1 MQKIGKY
8 EILGAI
14 GRGAMG
20 LVYKGQDL
28 DIGRIVAIKTLR
40 KLSEK
45 DNSNI
50 EKVLTRFKTEARAA
64 GKLRHPNIITIFEA
78 SIENEIPYIVMDF
91 VDGSSLDKILLAQG
105 VFSLSIVANIIKQ
118 LASALDYAHSQG
130 VIHRDLKPANLVMD
144 PKSNVYIL
152 DFGIAYLDSTFTQDF
167 YNKQKTT
174 AGTPGYMS
182 PEQILNK
189 ELDARSD
196 LFSLAVVTFELLT
209 GRKPYKGKDF
219 REISENVLKSE
230 PEDIEKYIS
239 TGGALGEFFK
249 KALARERNNRFSNAN
264 EFYEELIK
272 ITYTNEAI
280 EKNNI
285 DRTAVE
291 QNWKSLKIN
300 TKTLTRNGSVLKDV
314 VNQPKISIQQQTST
328 FYSNVAD
335 DTLMD
340 KNKKNKTNLTKY
352 LIMFITVF
360 ISVVGLYVYTKS
372 SPPITNY
379 KSVTDQV
386 EDSKAD
392 TPNNQLSPEI
402 VTPVQIDNETNRL
415 LTEVTETDLV
425 QNIINTESSD
435 KIIIESI
442 NELERRNLSSLIENN
457 IALLLSHDS
466 MDVRIETMKLIGR
479 LKLGSASSELL
490 VMLDDFDPNVRKSA
504 AQVLGELGSRKSLA
518 YLNARLQTEEIPQVK
533 DAIVNAISQI
543 NGF

>member
-1 MQKIGKY
+1 
-8 EILGAI
+8 
-14 GRGAMG
+14 
-20 LVYKGQDL
+20 
-28 DIGRIVAIKTLR
+28 
-40 KLSEK
+40 
-45 DNSNI
+45 
-50 EKVLTRFKTEARAA
+50 
-64 GKLRHPNIITIFEA
+64 
-78 SIENEIPYIVMDF
+78 
-91 VDGSSLDKILLAQG
+91 
-105 VFSLSIVANIIKQ
+105 
-118 LASALDYAHSQG
+118 
-130 VIHRDLKPANLVMD
+130 
-144 PKSNVYIL
+144 
-152 DFGIAYLDSTFTQDF
+152 LDSTFTQDF

-328 FYSNVAD
+328 LYSNVAD

-372 SPPITNY
+372 SPPITIY

-386 EDSKAD
+386 EDLKAD